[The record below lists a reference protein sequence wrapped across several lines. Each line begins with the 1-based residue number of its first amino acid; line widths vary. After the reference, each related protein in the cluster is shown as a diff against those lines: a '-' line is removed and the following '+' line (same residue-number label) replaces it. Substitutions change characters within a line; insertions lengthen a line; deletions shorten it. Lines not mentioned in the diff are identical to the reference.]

1 MGKARKMGWF
11 MEYRCLLGGDWNMN
25 GISHDFPFNWEWNN
39 HPNWLELHHFSEG
52 QVYHQP
58 GLVDMG
64 GCWWIS
70 DIRDIDVLGLIRLR
84 QSLTYI
90 YIYSSIRNVTVP
102 NPGFLLRDVVSTDH
116 DMTSKNRVPCAVRCL
131 SKITLW

>member
-1 MGKARKMGWF
+1 

-39 HPNWLELHHFSEG
+39 HPNWLELHHFQRG
-52 QVYHQP
+52 RYTIN
-58 GLVDMG
+58 
-64 GCWWIS
+64 WWIS
-70 DIRDIDVLGLIRLR
+70 DIKDIDVLGLIRLR
-84 QSLTYI
+84 QSLT

>member
-1 MGKARKMGWF
+1 MNPNLAIVNGGLTLWCFSMGKARKMGWF

-25 GISHDFPFNWEWNN
+25 VISHDFPFNWEWNN

-90 YIYSSIRNVTVP
+90 YIFFHP
-102 NPGFLLRDVVSTDH
+102 QRDC
-116 DMTSKNRVPCAVRCL
+116 SKSWILVERCC
-131 SKITLW
+131 KH